1 MIFHLKVET
10 AKQEMERELMKE
22 LEKRREER
30 YNEEKR
36 REVRVCLFV
45 STRILWTYI
54 HFSLDSVS
62 QPVESNEISVIVVP
76 HNAWVIILKT
86 Y

>member
-1 MIFHLKVET
+1 
-10 AKQEMERELMKE
+10 MEQELMKE

-36 REVRVCLFV
+36 REVRVRLFA
-45 STRILWTYI
+45 IKYMNFFNL

-62 QPVESNEISVIVVP
+62 QQRSFETIFHIMLELLF
-76 HNAWVIILKT
+76 LKS
-86 Y
+86 YIRNLWKLHPCV